1 MEALLTLAFAG
12 WLGKK
17 TVEAVVGGGNKK
29 KRRRS
34 KTNRD
39 RSEEHTSE
47 LQSPWHRVWRGRG

>member
-12 WLGKK
+12 WLGNK

-34 KTNRD
+34 KTNWD
-39 RSEEHTSE
+39 RLSYSQKAWLHDHS
-47 LQSPWHRVWRGRG
+47 L